1 MPSIYQFGSDK
12 QGEVLFEGNTTINFR
27 IFKTIPVILCYHRSF
42 NIINLNTVIM
52 NPPMFVGLL
61 IGLFLL
67 AGIRVIYEYKR
78 ALKFRFGKYVG
89 LLNPGLRWI
98 IPIVETIQVVDIR
111 VITINIVS
119 QEVMTEDNVPCSIDG
134 VVFFKISN
142 PEMAVLEVE
151 QYKFAIT
158 QLSQA
163 ALRDVC
169 GKVELDTILSKREEM
184 GNNIK
189 KIVEVETGGWGIDI
203 MDVKIKDIQLP
214 ENMKRMMAN
223 QAEAERSRRARII
236 LALAEEQAA
245 GKLLEAGKLIDQ
257 SPSAIKLRLYQT
269 LSNIAAEKNST
280 ILFPFPE
287 EALPR
292 NTKK

>member
-1 MPSIYQFGSDK
+1 
-12 QGEVLFEGNTTINFR
+12 
-27 IFKTIPVILCYHRSF
+27 
-42 NIINLNTVIM
+42 M
-52 NPPMFVGLL
+52 NPALIFFLIIALILL
-61 IGLFLL
+61 S
-67 AGIRVIYEYKR
+67 GIRIIFEYKR
-78 ALKFRFGKYVG
+78 ALKFRFGKYIKT
-89 LLNPGLRWI
+89 LNPGFRWI
-98 IPIVETIQVVDIR
+98 IPIVETIQTVDIR
-111 VITINIVS
+111 VITINIIS

-134 VVFFKISN
+134 VVFFRITN
-142 PEMAVLEVE
+142 PEKAVLEVE
-151 QYKFAIT
+151 EFSFAIT

-184 GNNIK
+184 GKNIK
-189 KIVEVETGGWGIDI
+189 TIVEAETGEWGIEI

-214 ENMKRMMAN
+214 ENMRRMMAN

-236 LALAEEQAA
+236 LAQAEEQAA
-245 GKLLEAGKLIDQ
+245 DMLLKAGKKIDQ

-287 EALPR
+287 EVLPR
-292 NTKK
+292 NTKE

>member
-1 MPSIYQFGSDK
+1 MNTY
-12 QGEVLFEGNTTINFR
+12 VL
-27 IFKTIPVILCYHRSF
+27 
-42 NIINLNTVIM
+42 
-52 NPPMFVGLL
+52 GLL
-61 IGLFLL
+61 IAIGVFLIS
-67 AGIRVIYEYKR
+67 GIRIIYQYKR
-78 ALKFRFGKYVG
+78 ALKFRFGKYIKI
-89 LLNPGLRWI
+89 LKPGFRWI
-98 IPIVETIQVVDIR
+98 IPVVETVQVVDIR

-134 VVFFKISN
+134 VVFFRILD
-142 PEMAVLEVE
+142 PEKAILEVE
-151 QYKFAIT
+151 EYSFAIS
-158 QLSQA
+158 QLAQA

-184 GNNIK
+184 GNSIK
-189 KIVEVETGGWGIDI
+189 HIVDRETKEWGIEI
-203 MDVKIKDIQLP
+203 NDVKIKDIQLP

-223 QAEAERSRRARII
+223 QAEAERSRRARVI

-245 GKLLEAGKLIDQ
+245 EKLTAAGKIIDQ

-280 ILFPFPE
+280 IVFPFPE

-292 NTKK
+292 K

>member
-1 MPSIYQFGSDK
+1 
-12 QGEVLFEGNTTINFR
+12 
-27 IFKTIPVILCYHRSF
+27 
-42 NIINLNTVIM
+42 M
-52 NPPMFVGLL
+52 NPPLL
-61 IGLFLL
+61 ISIMIALFLL
-67 AGIRVIYEYKR
+67 SGIRIIFEYKR
-78 ALKFRFGKYVG
+78 ALKFRFGKYIHT
-89 LLNPGLRWI
+89 LKPGLRWI
-98 IPIVETIQVVDIR
+98 IPFIETIQVVDIR

-134 VVFFKISN
+134 VVFFKIDS
-142 PEMAVLEVE
+142 PEKAVLEVE
-151 QYKFAIT
+151 EYTFAIT

-184 GNNIK
+184 GKNIK
-189 KIVEVETGGWGIDI
+189 AIVEQETHEWGIVI
-203 MDVKIKDIQLP
+203 IDVKIKDIQLP
-214 ENMKRMMAN
+214 ENMRRMMAS

-269 LSNIAAEKNST
+269 LANIASEKNST

-287 EALPR
+287 EVLPR
-292 NTKK
+292 PAKKVKEEV

>member
-1 MPSIYQFGSDK
+1 
-12 QGEVLFEGNTTINFR
+12 
-27 IFKTIPVILCYHRSF
+27 
-42 NIINLNTVIM
+42 M
-52 NPPMFVGLL
+52 NPLMLL
-61 IGLFLL
+61 IIIIGLFLV

-78 ALKFRFGKYVG
+78 ALKFRFGKYVKT
-89 LLNPGLRWI
+89 LQPGFRWI
-98 IPIVETIQVVDIR
+98 IPVIDTIQIVDIR

-134 VVFFKISN
+134 VVFFKIN
-142 PEMAVLEVE
+142 DPEKAVLEVE
-151 QYKFAIT
+151 EYTFAIT

-184 GNNIK
+184 GKNIK
-189 KIVEVETGGWGIDI
+189 AIVEQETREWGIHI
-203 MDVKIKDIQLP
+203 NDVKIKDIQLP
-214 ENMKRMMAN
+214 ENMRRMMAN

-280 ILFPFPE
+280 IIFPFPE
-287 EALPR
+287 EVLHR
-292 NTKK
+292 KTTKKED

>member
-1 MPSIYQFGSDK
+1 MSA
-12 QGEVLFEGNTTINFR
+12 LFVFTIVF
-27 IFKTIPVILCYHRSF
+27 L
-42 NIINLNTVIM
+42 
-52 NPPMFVGLL
+52 
-61 IGLFLL
+61 LFLF
-67 AGIRVIYEYKR
+67 AGIRIVFEYKR
-78 ALKFRFGKYVG
+78 ALKFRFGKYVKT
-89 LLNPGLRWI
+89 LQPGFRWI
-98 IPIVETIQVVDIR
+98 IPIVDTVQTVDIR

-134 VVFFKISN
+134 VVFFKIN
-142 PEMAVLEVE
+142 DPEKAVLEVE
-151 QYKFAIT
+151 EFSFAIT

-184 GNNIK
+184 GKNIK
-189 KIVEVETGGWGIDI
+189 SIVEQETHQWGIEI
-203 MDVKIKDIQLP
+203 IDVKIKDIQLP
-214 ENMKRMMAN
+214 ENMRRMMAN

-236 LALAEEQAA
+236 LAQAEEQAA
-245 GKLLEAGKLIDQ
+245 GKLLEAGLQIDK

-287 EALPR
+287 EVLPR
-292 NTKK
+292 TPKKEDS